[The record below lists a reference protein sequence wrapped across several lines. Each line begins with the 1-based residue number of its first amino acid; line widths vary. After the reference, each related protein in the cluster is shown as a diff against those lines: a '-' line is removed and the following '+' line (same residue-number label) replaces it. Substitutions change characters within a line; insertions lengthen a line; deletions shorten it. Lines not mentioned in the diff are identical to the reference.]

1 MQQFSDGVA
10 VITGGASGLG
20 KAFSNHAA
28 AKGMKIVLAD
38 VQQDALD
45 AAVEQL
51 RASGA
56 QAIGIRTD
64 VSNSGDV
71 QALADAAMNAYG
83 RVNLLFNNA
92 GVTAGGVVWENS
104 EKDWDWLLGVNLHG
118 VINGL
123 RAFTPLMLQSAQSD
137 PQYEA
142 HIVNTA
148 SMAGLLAGVGSG
160 IYSVS
165 KHAVLALSEALYQDL
180 NLVTE
185 RVRCSVLCPSYVPTA
200 IGSSERNRP
209 DALASDTPLT
219 PSQMVAKE
227 LSQNAIVNGPVSAE
241 RVAEITFEAIEK
253 QQFYIYTHPDTLLAV
268 RNRFDHI
275 VDGLNPPLSF
285 EGNPSR
291 SARRTKLLSA
301 LRQPA

>member
-1 MQQFSDGVA
+1 MQQFLGGVA

-20 KAFSNHAA
+20 KAFSHHASA
-28 AKGMKIVLAD
+28 QGMKIVLAD

-45 AAVEQL
+45 SAVDEL
-51 RASGA
+51 RADGA
-56 QAIGIRTD
+56 EAIGVRTD
-64 VSNSGDV
+64 VSRAGDV
-71 QALADAAMNAYG
+71 QALAEAAMEAYG
-83 RVNLLFNNA
+83 QVNLLFNNA

-104 EKDWDWLLGVNLHG
+104 ERDWDWLLGVNLHG
-118 VINGL
+118 VVNGL
-123 RAFTPLMLQSAQSD
+123 RAFTPLMLQSAQSNPD
-137 PQYEA
+137 YEG
-142 HIVNTA
+142 HIINTA

-180 NLVTE
+180 NLLTE

-209 DALASDTPLT
+209 EALASDTPLT
-219 PSQMVAKE
+219 PSQKVAKE
-227 LSQNAIVNGPVSAE
+227 LSQNAIVNGPVSAQ
-241 RVAEITFEAIEK
+241 RVAEITFEAIQNK
-253 QQFYIYTHPDTLLAV
+253 QFYIYTHPDTLLAV

-275 VDGLNPPLSF
+275 VDGRNPPLSF

-301 LRQPA
+301 LQQSA

>member
-1 MQQFSDGVA
+1 
-10 VITGGASGLG
+10 
-20 KAFSNHAA
+20 
-28 AKGMKIVLAD
+28 
-38 VQQDALD
+38 
-45 AAVEQL
+45 
-51 RASGA
+51 
-56 QAIGIRTD
+56 
-64 VSNSGDV
+64 
-71 QALADAAMNAYG
+71 
-83 RVNLLFNNA
+83 
-92 GVTAGGVVWENS
+92 
-104 EKDWDWLLGVNLHG
+104 
-118 VINGL
+118 
-123 RAFTPLMLQSAQSD
+123 LQSAQSD
-137 PQYEA
+137 LEYEG

-209 DALASDTPLT
+209 EALASDTPLT
-219 PSQMVAKE
+219 PSQKVAKE
-227 LSQNAIVNGPVSAE
+227 LSQNAIVNGPVSAQ
-241 RVAEITFEAIEK
+241 RVEEITFEAIQNK
-253 QQFYIYTHPDTLLAV
+253 QFYIYTHPDTLLAV

-275 VDGLNPPLSF
+275 VDGRNPPLSF

-301 LRQPA
+301 LQQSA